1 MEYVITLIAVFVTG
15 ALVGFGISTVLNA
28 QTVYEL
34 HEEIEKLKAE
44 KRKKPYIT
52 PQIIEISDPGTAN
65 GVDFPGATKIN

>member
-15 ALVGFGISTVLNA
+15 ALVGFGISTVLNV

-52 PQIIEISDPGTAN
+52 PQIIEISDQGTAN